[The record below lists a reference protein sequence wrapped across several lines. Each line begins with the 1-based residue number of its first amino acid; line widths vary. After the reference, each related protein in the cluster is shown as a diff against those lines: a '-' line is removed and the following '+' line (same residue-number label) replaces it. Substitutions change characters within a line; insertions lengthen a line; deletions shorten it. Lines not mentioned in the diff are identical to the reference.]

1 MRANNEGNYGNG
13 GGFNGRQGMIPRQ
26 MQDGEQ
32 NYDNP
37 DVINIREQLG
47 DFDYD
52 EEPAGLGRRE
62 LREMMLLENG
72 AKYEGEW
79 LIGTHTR

>member
-1 MRANNEGNYGNG
+1 MMGHY
-13 GGFNGRQGMIPRQ
+13 Q
-26 MQDGEQ
+26 MSPDGAQ

-52 EEPAGLGRRE
+52 EEPKGLGKRE
-62 LREMMLLENG
+62 LRDMVLLENA

-79 LIGTHTR
+79 LIGTNIRQGHGI